1 MIKDT
6 SFKEVIEYKKYR
18 DIYKVNSIEVLVS
31 VISALV
37 FTSILFF
44 IINNSNYEDINNL
57 IRALTKDVAIS
68 LIGLLGFIV
77 AALAILTS
85 AISKKVINIIQK
97 KNKLDIIKRILLSFY
112 LLGLIIGI
120 TIIIEFLLYIISF
133 LSININITLFL
144 VVTFIMTYLVV
155 FILFYSIALIGNC
168 VQIFS
173 IINISNNSNIN
184 LSQEDRILFDSF
196 RISALEKVL
205 FISDNLNNEQKIN
218 EYKETMIVLINSV
231 ENIEQRKILT
241 EYMKYLLGE

>member
-6 SFKEVIEYKKYR
+6 SLKEVIEYKKYK
-18 DIYKVNSIEVLVS
+18 DIYKLNSLEVLIS
-31 VISALV
+31 LISALA

-57 IRALTKDVAIS
+57 IRALTKDIAIS

-85 AISKKVINIIQK
+85 AISKKVMNIIQK

-120 TIIIEFLLYIISF
+120 TIVIGFLLYLISF
-133 LSININITLFL
+133 ISVDINIKLFV

-155 FILFYSIALIGNC
+155 FILFYSIGLIGNC

-173 IINISNNSNIN
+173 IINISDNIN
-184 LSQEDRILFDSF
+184 VNLSKENRILFDSF
-196 RISALEKVL
+196 RISALERVL
-205 FISDNLNNEQKIN
+205 FISDNLNNKEKIN
-218 EYKETMIVLINSV
+218 EYKKTMNTLINSV
-231 ENIEQRKILT
+231 ENIEQRNILI
-241 EYMKYLLGE
+241 EYMKFLLGE